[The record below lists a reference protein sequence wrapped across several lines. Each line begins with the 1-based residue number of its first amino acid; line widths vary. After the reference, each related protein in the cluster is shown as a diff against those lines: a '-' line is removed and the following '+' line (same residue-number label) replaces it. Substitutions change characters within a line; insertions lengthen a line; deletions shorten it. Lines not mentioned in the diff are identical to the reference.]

1 MSLLCHMPF
10 VLLLQ
15 FIEIIGFFGTIPL
28 ILLAH
33 SDPPHVKIKKQKI
46 VKELW

>member
-15 FIEIIGFFGTIPL
+15 FIEIIELFGTIPL
-28 ILLAH
+28 YY
-33 SDPPHVKIKKQKI
+33 
-46 VKELW
+46 